1 MAACFS
7 FSSTLN
13 SCFRRSFSRAGLK
26 SITTDLCDG
35 TIIHCWAPK
44 FRRDTKPNLLLLHG
58 FGANAMWQWN
68 KFVSPMIRF
77 FNVYV
82 PDLIFFGNSYT
93 TRPERTESFQALCM
107 MRLMDSLDVQTVN
120 VVGISYGGFVAYSMA
135 AQFPERL
142 EKLVLCCTGVCL
154 EEKDMAD
161 GMFVVKN
168 IDEAADILLPQT
180 PAKLKELIRLTFVK
194 PARVLPT
201 FIINDFINVMC
212 TEYKQEKEE
221 LIKQLLKDRTLS
233 NLPKI
238 DKTTLILWGDQDRVF
253 PLELANRLK
262 RQLGEKAEL
271 VVVKEAG
278 HAFSAEK
285 PREMY
290 KHIKPFLTTNP
301 TLSPSTNSPFCT
313 V

>member
-7 FSSTLN
+7 FSSTLD
-13 SCFRRSFSRAGLK
+13 SCFRYSFSRAGLK
-26 SITTDLCDG
+26 STTTDLGDG
-35 TIIHCWAPK
+35 TIMHCWAPK
-44 FRRDTKPNLLLLHG
+44 IRKDTKPNLLLLHG

-68 KFVSPMIRF
+68 EFISPLIRF

-93 TRPERTESFQALCM
+93 TRPERSESFQARCM
-107 MRLMDSLDVQTVN
+107 MRLMDSLEVQTTN
-120 VVGISYGGFVAYSMA
+120 VVGISYGGFVSYSMA

-142 EKLVLCCTGVCL
+142 EKVVLCCAGVCL

-168 IDEAADILLPQT
+168 VDEAASILLPQT

-194 PARVLPT
+194 PARTMPT
-201 FIINDFINVMC
+201 CIIDDFIDVMC
-212 TEYKQEKEE
+212 TEYKEEKEE
-221 LIKQLLKDRTLS
+221 LIKEILKDRNLS

-238 DKTTLILWGDQDRVF
+238 TQPTLIIWGEQDRVF
-253 PLELANRLK
+253 PLELAYRLQ
-262 RQLGEKAEL
+262 RHLGENAEV

-278 HAFSAEK
+278 HAINAEK
-285 PREMY
+285 PKEMY
-290 KHIKPFLTTNP
+290 KHIKAFLTQPN
-301 TLSPSTNSPFCT
+301 LSPSNSSLCSF
-313 V
+313 

>member
-1 MAACFS
+1 MATCFS
-7 FSSTLN
+7 FSATMD
-13 SCFRRSFSRAGLK
+13 SCFRYSFSRAGLK
-26 SITTDLCDG
+26 SITTDLGDG
-35 TIIHCWAPK
+35 TIVHCWAPK

-68 KFVSPMIRF
+68 EFISPLIRF

-93 TRPERTESFQALCM
+93 TRPERSESFQARCM
-107 MRLMDSLDVQTVN
+107 MRLMDLLDVQKVN
-120 VVGISYGGFVAYSMA
+120 VVGISYGGFVSYSMA
-135 AQFPERL
+135 VQFPERL
-142 EKLVLCCTGVCL
+142 DKLVLCCAGVCL

-168 IDEAADILLPQT
+168 VDEAASILLPQT

-194 PARVLPT
+194 PARILPT
-201 FIINDFINVMC
+201 CIIDDFIDVMC

-221 LIKQLLKDRTLS
+221 LIKEILKDRHLS

-238 DKTTLILWGDQDRVF
+238 DKATLIVWGEEDRVF
-253 PLELANRLK
+253 PLELAHRLK
-262 RQLGEKAEL
+262 RHIGENAEL

-278 HAFSAEK
+278 HAINAEK
-285 PREMY
+285 PKEMY
-290 KHIKPFLTTNP
+290 KHIKAFLTTHPN
-301 TLSPSTNSPFCT
+301 LSPSTNSSLCSF
-313 V
+313 